1 MIPAA
6 ALAGMAGTGGTIYLI
21 HFDQP
26 YKHARHY
33 IGWALDVRRR
43 LAEHA
48 AGRGAHLMSVI
59 KDAGITWQLA
69 RTWPGDRNRERAI
82 KRKGGA
88 SRCCPLCGVRPQAR
102 PAAELPRNRD
112 GSLSRSRITDRE
124 KLLAGVM
131 TAAQLAAHTALRHGA
146 VTGKPP
152 RPAERGPAPVDLWL
166 DLPAGSLPRHSACNT
181 ASFGLAS

>member
-1 MIPAA
+1 MTAA
-6 ALAGMAGTGGTIYLI
+6 TATAGTIYLI

-33 IGWALDVRRR
+33 IGWAIDVVKR

-48 AGRGAHLMSVI
+48 AGRGAHLMAVI

-69 RTWPGDRNRERAI
+69 RTWPGDRRRERAL
-82 KRKGGA
+82 KNMGGA
-88 SRCCPLCGVRPQAR
+88 RRRCPLCGVHPQAR

-112 GSLSRSRITDRE
+112 GSLSRSRTTDRE

-131 TAAQLAAHTALRHGA
+131 TSAQLAAHTALRHGTVA
-146 VTGKPP
+146 GKPP
-152 RPAERGPAPVDLWL
+152 RPAERGPVPVDLWL
-166 DLPAGSLPRHSACNT
+166 DAPAGSLAHAGHRARNT
-181 ASFGLAS
+181 SSLGLAS

>member
-1 MIPAA
+1 
-6 ALAGMAGTGGTIYLI
+6 MAGTGGTVYLL
-21 HFDQP
+21 HFDRP

-43 LAEHA
+43 LTEHA

-88 SRCCPLCGVRPQAR
+88 SRCCPLCGVRPHAR

-131 TAAQLAAHTALRHGA
+131 TAAQLAAHTALRRLGS
-146 VTGKPP
+146 
-152 RPAERGPAPVDLWL
+152 RL
-166 DLPAGSLPRHSACNT
+166 DMGGHPSASAARELDIRVQHLPASEDAGRGSDRQLPAVSDRKSVV
-181 ASFGLAS
+181 